1 VRRAAARR
9 GPTVLAHDIEAFERL
24 GYRPR
29 ERSGGLEAVMEAP
42 KGGPDLVVSLRPEGG
57 RVFGGNWGL
66 EVATAEPVLPATPLG
81 LSARG
86 RGVVRRQG
94 VSFSARGS
102 DPAAQR
108 LATMLSADER
118 LGAALGGVDF
128 ELLSV
133 RPDGRPAIRHLGG
146 SIVWVLLP
154 PVVRE
159 TPLPEGQAKALVQAV
174 DAFVAAGKTV
184 HSSA

>member
-1 VRRAAARR
+1 MRRAAERR
-9 GPTVLAHDIEAFERL
+9 GPAVLAHDIEAFERL
-24 GYRPR
+24 GYRPLD
-29 ERSGGLEAVMEAP
+29 RSGALEAVLSAP
-42 KGGPDLVVSLRPEGG
+42 RGRPDLVVRLVPEG
-57 RVFGGNWGL
+57 RFFGGNWGL

-94 VSFSARGS
+94 VRFSARGS

-108 LATMLSADER
+108 LAATLSADER
-118 LGAALGGVDF
+118 LGTALGGVDF

-159 TPLPEGQAKALVQAV
+159 TPLPEGQAKALVRAI

-184 HSSA
+184 LSST

>member
-1 VRRAAARR
+1 
-9 GPTVLAHDIEAFERL
+9 VLAHDIEAFERL
-24 GYRPR
+24 GYRPL
-29 ERSGGLEAVMEAP
+29 ERTGGLEAVLQGL
-42 KGGPDLVVSLRPEGG
+42 KGERDVALRLVPEG

-66 EVATAEPVLPATPLG
+66 EVSTAEPVLPATSLG

-94 VSFSARGS
+94 VRFSARGS
-102 DPAAQR
+102 DPAAGR
-108 LATMLSADER
+108 LAALLSADER

-159 TPLPEGQAKALVQAV
+159 TPLPPGQVKAIVRAL
-174 DAFVAAGKTV
+174 DAFATAGEVARKTIL
-184 HSSA
+184 SSA